1 MMSKRKRWALT
12 GTGLGLAVSISA
24 AALMFQLPGKVAQAE
39 ANVTAEVPAVP
50 VTVAVVQNR
59 DVTTWQEFS
68 GRLEAIERVQIRSRV
83 AGAIQSVN
91 FREGALVEAG
101 DLLFTI
107 DPEPYKAAVTQA
119 EGQFASAEARVKLAK
134 TQLERGERLAQ
145 SNSISQSDIDQRQ
158 NALAEA
164 NAALKT
170 AQAALHAA
178 QLELGYTN
186 VRAPVAGRVGKV
198 EITAGNLVAAGS
210 TSPALTTLVSVDP
223 IYAGFNVSEETV
235 AAALAALPVSDGA
248 LQPIEQI
255 PVEVGTLAD
264 AGTPIHGKLQ
274 LIGNEVDA
282 ASGTISVRAVFDNP
296 GGRLIPGQ
304 FVRIRM
310 GEPKAESKILVSEKA
325 VGTDQ
330 DKKFVF
336 VVDKD
341 NKVTYRPIVL
351 GSLSGGERI
360 VESGLANGDKV
371 VVNGLQRVRPGAL
384 VAPETVPMEAK
395 PEVQA
400 RREGAAQS

>member
-12 GTGLGLAVSISA
+12 GTGLGLAASISA
-24 AALMFQLPGKVAQAE
+24 AALMFQLPGNAAKAE
-39 ANVTAEVPAVP
+39 AIVTAEVPAVP
-50 VTVAVVQNR
+50 VTVAVVENR
-59 DVTTWQEFS
+59 DVVTWLEFS
-68 GRLEAIERVQIRSRV
+68 GRLEAIDRVQIRSRV

-91 FREGALVEAG
+91 FREGALVKAG
-101 DLLFTI
+101 DLLFVI
-107 DPEPYKAAVTQA
+107 DPEPYKAAVTQS

-134 TQLERGERLAQ
+134 TQLERGQRLAQ
-145 SNSISQSDIDQRQ
+145 SSSISQSDIDERQ

-170 AQAALHAA
+170 AQAA

-186 VRAPVAGRVGKV
+186 VRAPVDGRVGRV
-198 EITAGNLVAAGS
+198 EITAGNLVAAGT

-223 IYAGFNVSEETV
+223 IYAGFNVNEETV
-235 AAALAALPVSDGA
+235 AAALATLPVSDGA

-264 AGTPIHGKLQ
+264 EGTPIHGKLQ

-282 ASGTISVRAVFDNP
+282 ASGTIAVRAVFDNP

-310 GEPKAESKILVSEKA
+310 GEPRAESKILVSEKA

-341 NKVTYRPIVL
+341 NKVTYRPVVL
-351 GSLSGGERI
+351 GSLSGGERV
-360 VESGLANGDKV
+360 VESGLASGDKV
-371 VVNGLQRVRPGAL
+371 VVNGLQRIRPGSL
-384 VAPETVPMEAK
+384 VDPQ
-395 PEVQA
+395 VQENVA
-400 RREGAAQS
+400 SVK